1 MISPLIGQAAFS
13 IAVFVLICALGVLPF
28 VERGSAEFVA
38 AVIAAIAGVL
48 GIVFVAILVRIQRH

>member
-1 MISPLIGQAAFS
+1 MISPLLGQVAFS

-38 AVIAAIAGVL
+38 AVLAAIAGIL
-48 GIVFVAILVRIQRH
+48 GIVFIAIMVRVQRH